1 MKHEVNKKAI
11 EKAGML
17 WHAYMAAAAKDGPL
31 RAQKEVIADA
41 FAIEKREAALGA
53 AIALHPDTQKCAVL
67 ALGPVLGEKTFA
79 DIPLENAVHA
89 HLAMLNGVAAGVGI
103 LAHIMQLAEDE
114 VDNLLL
120 MMTSIELEEDHDQ

>member
-1 MKHEVNKKAI
+1 MNDEVNPKAI

-17 WHAYMAAAAKDGPL
+17 WHAYKAAAAKEGPL
-31 RAQKEVIADA
+31 RAHTGVIAEA

-53 AIALHPDTQKCAVL
+53 AIAAHPDTQKCAIL

-89 HLAMLNGVAAGVGI
+89 HLAMVNGVAAGVAI
-103 LAHIMQLAEDE
+103 LAHIMQLPED
-114 VDNLLL
+114 DIDKLLL
-120 MMTSIELEEDHDQ
+120 MMTCIELAEDDDQ